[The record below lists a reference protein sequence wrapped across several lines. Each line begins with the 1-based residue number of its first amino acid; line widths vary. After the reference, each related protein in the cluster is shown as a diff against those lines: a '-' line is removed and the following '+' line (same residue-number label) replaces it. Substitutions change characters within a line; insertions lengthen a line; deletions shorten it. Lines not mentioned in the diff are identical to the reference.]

1 MLRFRVALVGGCC
14 CVVLGFAGC
23 LLGCLLWVQWFC
35 FAACCFIVL
44 SSSMFV
50 ADLLVCLLV

>member
-1 MLRFRVALVGGCC
+1 M
-14 CVVLGFAGC
+14 VLGFAGC

-44 SSSMFV
+44 SSSVFV
-50 ADLLVCLLV
+50 ADLLACLLV